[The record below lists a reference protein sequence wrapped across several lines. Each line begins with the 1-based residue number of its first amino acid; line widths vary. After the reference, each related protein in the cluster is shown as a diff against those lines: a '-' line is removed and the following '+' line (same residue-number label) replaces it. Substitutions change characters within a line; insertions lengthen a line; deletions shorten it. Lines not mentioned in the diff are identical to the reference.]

1 MKAISIRN
9 VPDNVYAALQ
19 AMAKLNRRSLQEQIK
34 LILEQEVALAT
45 PSFLARSAHWR
56 KQLEGRKLSDTV
68 ALLRKDR
75 ER

>member
-1 MKAISIRN
+1 MKAVSIRN
-9 VPDNVYAALQ
+9 IPDEIYAGLQ

-45 PSFLARSAHWR
+45 PSFLARSAQWR
-56 KQLEGRKLSDTV
+56 RKLQGRKSSDIV